1 MPKKKG
7 FRTDAEVDAHIEA
20 EIEKEA
26 KQKAKEQ
33 REKQKRIQ
41 RGLNLMADI
50 RQLEQDFKQEKV
62 RANLACQK
70 GDFVEAERIIKAFDN
85 ALKTIRGGK

>member
-1 MPKKKG
+1 MTKKK
-7 FRTDAEVDAHIEA
+7 FRTDAEVDAHIDA

-26 KQKAKEQ
+26 KKKAKEQ
-33 REKQKRIQ
+33 KEKQRMII
-41 RGLNLMADI
+41 RGNQLMADI

-70 GDFVEAERIIKAFDN
+70 GDFVEAERIIKAFDT
-85 ALKTIRGGK
+85 AMKTIRGK